1 MRLDMPGLRPYYTGH
16 EARYLCL
23 INQILRKFDM
33 RLYAPL
39 YEGDSI
45 LRPDAALGESAF
57 KVFKSPAPAAD
68 LVRSNIPADAA
79 NETVLDLYAIEL
91 AARRDRSIAL
101 ARMFKSLFAS
111 IGAWLERNE
120 YAERDRFFAA
130 SENLADLE
138 QRQRHFERTGM
149 AHY

>member
-1 MRLDMPGLRPYYTGH
+1 
-16 EARYLCL
+16 
-23 INQILRKFDM
+23 M

-45 LRPDAALGESAF
+45 LRPDAAFGEPAV
-57 KVFKSPAPAAD
+57 KVFRTPAPAAD
-68 LVRSNIPADAA
+68 FVRSNMQVEAA
-79 NETVLDLYAIEL
+79 NETALDIHAIEL
-91 AARRDRSIAL
+91 AARQQRSVEIA
-101 ARMFKSLFAS
+101 RWVKSMFAAISDWF
-111 IGAWLERNE
+111 ERQENF
-120 YAERDRFFAA
+120 ERDNFFAA

>member
-1 MRLDMPGLRPYYTGH
+1 
-16 EARYLCL
+16 
-23 INQILRKFDM
+23 M

-45 LRPDAALGESAF
+45 LRPDAAFGESAVR
-57 KVFKSPAPAAD
+57 VFRAPAPAPGF
-68 LVRSNIPADAA
+68 VRSNIQVEAA
-79 NETVLDLYAIEL
+79 NETALDIHAIEQV
-91 AARRDRSIAL
+91 ARSQRSAEI
-101 ARMFKSLFAS
+101 ARMLKALFTA
-111 IGAWLERNE
+111 IGDWLERNE
-120 YAERDRFFAA
+120 YAERDNFLAA

>member
-1 MRLDMPGLRPYYTGH
+1 
-16 EARYLCL
+16 
-23 INQILRKFDM
+23 M

-45 LRPDAALGESAF
+45 LRPDAAFGEPSVR
-57 KVFKSPAPAAD
+57 VFRSPAPVAD
-68 LVRSNIPADAA
+68 FVRSNNQADAA
-79 NETVLDLYAIEL
+79 NETVLDLLAIEQM
-91 AARRDRSIAL
+91 ARRQRGVEL
-101 ARMFKSLFAS
+101 ARMIKAVFAS

-120 YAERDRFFAA
+120 NFERDSFFAA

-138 QRQRHFERTGM
+138 QRQRHFERTGT